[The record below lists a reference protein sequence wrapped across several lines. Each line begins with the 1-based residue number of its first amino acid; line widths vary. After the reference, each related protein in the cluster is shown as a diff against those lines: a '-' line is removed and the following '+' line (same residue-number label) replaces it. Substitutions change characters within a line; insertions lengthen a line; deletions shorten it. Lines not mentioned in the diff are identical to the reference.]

1 MNIVNLVAEKG
12 AALVPMPTQ
21 IKAAHL
27 LYKAKTK
34 LGIYTEF
41 PEFVEAPIPDVST
54 LAIEDIDVSNP
65 FLYRQNRWESY
76 FKRLRDECPVHY
88 QKNSAF
94 GPFWSV
100 TRYEDILFV
109 DKNHKLFSSEPFI
122 VIGKAPDELAV
133 EMFIAMDP
141 PKHDV
146 QRRAVQGV
154 VAPKNL
160 KEMEGLIRERTR
172 DVLDKLPLDAPF
184 NWVEDVSIE
193 LTSRMLATLL
203 DFPYENRRKLVY
215 WSDLAGGGA
224 ESTGGL
230 NDSDELFRGMV
241 DMSRH
246 FSRLWHEKKAR
257 AAAGEE
263 PGFDLITLL
272 QSNDDTRDLIN
283 RPLEFL
289 GNLALLI
296 VGGNDTTRNSMTGGV
311 FALNRFPDEF
321 TKLKSDPSL
330 ITNMV
335 SEIIRWQTPLAH
347 MRRVATQD
355 VELNGQTIKK
365 GDKVVMWYAS
375 GNRDERAIDQP
386 EQFIID
392 RKNARNHLSF
402 GFGVHRCMGNRLAE
416 LQLRILWEELL
427 ARFDKIEVI
436 GEPEYVQS
444 NFVRGY
450 SKMMV
455 QLSAKP
461 SEA

>member
-1 MNIVNLVAEKG
+1 MNIVNRVVEKG
-12 AALVPMPTQ
+12 AAIVPMPLQ
-21 IKAAHL
+21 IKGAHL
-27 LYKAKTK
+27 LYKAKTR

-100 TRYEDILFV
+100 TRYDDILFV
-109 DKNHKLFSSEPFI
+109 DKNHKLFSAEPFI
-122 VIGKAPDELAV
+122 IIGAAPKELSV

-146 QRRAVQGV
+146 QRKAVQGV

-160 KEMEGLIRERTR
+160 KEMEELIRDRTR
-172 DVLDKLPLDAPF
+172 DVLDNLPLDTPF

-203 DFPYENRRKLVY
+203 DFPYEDRRKLVY

-224 ESTGGL
+224 ESTGGV
-230 NDSDELFRGMV
+230 NDSDELFRGV
-241 DMSRH
+241 ADMSKH
-246 FSRLWHEKKAR
+246 FSRLWREKEAR
-257 AAAGEE
+257 TAAGEE
-263 PGFDLITLL
+263 AGFDLISLL
-272 QSNDDTRDLIN
+272 QSNEDTKDLIN
-283 RPLEFL
+283 RPMEFL

-296 VGGNDTTRNSMTGGV
+296 VGGNDTTRNSMSAGV

-321 TKLKSDPSL
+321 IKLKNDPGL
-330 ITNMV
+330 IPNMV

-375 GNRDERAIDQP
+375 GNRDERAIEQP

-392 RKNARNHLSF
+392 RKGARNHLSF

-427 ARFDKIEVI
+427 ARFDRIDVI
-436 GEPEYVQS
+436 GDPEYVQS

-450 SKMMV
+450 SKMIV
-455 QLSAKP
+455 KLTAKP
-461 SEA
+461 AEA